1 MRTDPPTDTPGTAG
15 QDPVDV
21 PTSPAG
27 AAESRPGPAFAE
39 VTPVRLPDWMRP
51 PESEHQP
58 TGLDRPRFFWA
69 RHNGPLTIGL
79 GLALALLMVAG
90 GAWWVDR
97 VADGYREAT
106 PARPAGATP
115 EQATDATPGPT
126 SAVGTPRDHFAGTPA
141 AAFPVG
147 EKAIVL
153 PPARATGPFSTSQV
167 RAALD
172 SVRRA
177 LIESRLDLHMQV
189 GDTEPFLALL
199 APDARE
205 RLRPSLDNGR
215 MLTFATRT
223 GSQVRVADDPRA
235 RGRIAYRATS
245 ADGIRVLEVTTEFV
259 WAYPFDVVRR
269 APAGAGVVAVRDR
282 VVWQVPYP
290 ADVVASSRGLW
301 LDSAKMITWN
311 ADCSR
316 HGDGWLDVIPWIPEV
331 HGQRPPGGDPG
342 DVFDLD
348 APQPTTRR
356 C

>member
-1 MRTDPPTDTPGTAG
+1 MRTEPPTDTPGAAG
-15 QDPVDV
+15 QVPADV
-21 PTSPAG
+21 PAPPADG
-27 AAESRPGPAFAE
+27 VEGRTDPAFAE

-51 PESEHQP
+51 PESEHRP

-69 RHNGPLTIGL
+69 RHNGPLTVGL
-79 GLALALLMVAG
+79 GFALALLMVAG
-90 GAWWVDR
+90 GAWWVNR

-106 PARPAGATP
+106 SAPTPSTTP
-115 EQATDATPGPT
+115 EPT

-141 AAFPVG
+141 ASFPIG
-147 EKAIVL
+147 EKAIAL
-153 PPARATGPFSTSQV
+153 PPAKATGAFSTAQV

-177 LIESRLDLHMQV
+177 LVESRLDLHMRV

-205 RLRPSLDNGR
+205 RLRPWLDSSR

-235 RGRIAYRATS
+235 RGRITYRAAR
-245 ADGIRVLEVTTEFV
+245 ADGIRMLEVTTEFV

-282 VVWQVPYP
+282 VVWHVPYP

-316 HGDGWLDVIPWIPEV
+316 HGDGWLDVIRWIPDV

-342 DVFDLD
+342 DIFDLD